1 MGTASPLSLDQ
12 WAEAQL
18 HISAAKMA
26 ESVSATSLVKHRPGF
41 GQTVRP
47 VRGSVL
53 AAPGVGESEPDYFF
67 HWLRD
72 SAAIMDAALV
82 LIRNGI
88 DAEGWK
94 QRFADFVR
102 FSLDLSRISGR
113 RLLAETDMRSRTA
126 PDMQQFLRPDE
137 EIAAVDGENVLGE
150 VRYNA
155 DGTLDFLRWNRP
167 QHDGPAFRALACLR
181 YLDAGAIADGARDA
195 VVEQIRVDL
204 DYTAKHAGEPCYD
217 LWEEEIA
224 RHHYT
229 CLVQFAALQGGA
241 LWVRAD
247 GQGDYAARLD
257 AAAQRLRQMLD
268 GFWSPGKGYY
278 LSRVMPAGGTMAKEL
293 DSAVILGVLHAGLA
307 SGPHSVEDDRVAAT
321 LDRLGERFAADYAI
335 NRQGAAGLAFGR
347 YPGDSYVSGG
357 AWFIC
362 TFGAAEFCYK
372 RAAVRK
378 DISLLARGDAML
390 GMARQCIPATG
401 EMSEQFDQTTG
412 EQTSARNLAWS
423 YAAFIT
429 AWQARADALQT
440 IGKR

>member
-1 MGTASPLSLDQ
+1 MSTASPLSLDE

-47 VRGSVL
+47 ARGSVL

-113 RLLAETDMRSRTA
+113 RFLAETDMRSRTA

-167 QHDGPAFRALACLR
+167 QYDGPAFRALACLR
-181 YLDAGAIADGARDA
+181 YLDAGAVADDA
-195 VVEQIRVDL
+195 QGIVAELIRLDL
-204 DYTAKHAGEPCYD
+204 HYTAEHAGEPCYD

-224 RHHYT
+224 RHYYT
-229 CLVQFAALQGGA
+229 CLVQFAALQKGA
-241 LWVRAD
+241 HWAKAN
-247 GQGDYAARLD
+247 GHGDYAARLD
-257 AAAQRLRQMLD
+257 AAAQRLREMLD
-268 GFWSPGKGYY
+268 GFWSPGMGFY
-278 LSRVMPAGGTMAKEL
+278 LSRVMPAGGTTAKEL
-293 DSAVILGVLHAGLA
+293 DSAVILGALHAGLGSGDTAPGMIA
-307 SGPHSVEDDRVAAT
+307 S
-321 LDRLGERFAADYAI
+321 L
-335 NRQGAAGLAFGR
+335 
-347 YPGDSYVSGG
+347 
-357 AWFIC
+357 
-362 TFGAAEFCYK
+362 
-372 RAAVRK
+372 
-378 DISLLARGDAML
+378 
-390 GMARQCIPATG
+390 
-401 EMSEQFDQTTG
+401 
-412 EQTSARNLAWS
+412 
-423 YAAFIT
+423 
-429 AWQARADALQT
+429 
-440 IGKR
+440 

>member
-1 MGTASPLSLDQ
+1 MSTASPLSLDQ

-47 VRGSVL
+47 ARGSVL

-72 SAAIMDAALV
+72 SAAIMDAALI
-82 LIRNGI
+82 LILHGI

-113 RLLAETDMRSRTA
+113 RFLAETDMRSRTA

-137 EIAAVDGENVLGE
+137 EIAAVDGEKVLGE

-181 YLDAGAIADGARDA
+181 YLDAGAIADDA
-195 VVEQIRVDL
+195 QGCVAELIRLDL
-204 DYTAKHAGEPCYD
+204 HYTAKHAGEPCYD

-224 RHHYT
+224 RHYYT
-229 CLVQFAALQGGA
+229 CLVQFAALQEGA
-241 LWVRAD
+241 HWAKAN
-247 GQGDYAARLD
+247 GHGDYAARLD
-257 AAAQRLRQMLD
+257 AAAQRLREMLD
-268 GFWSPGKGYY
+268 GFWSPDKGFY
-278 LSRVMPAGGTMAKEL
+278 LEPRHAGGRDDGER
-293 DSAVILGVLHAGLA
+293 AGLRR
-307 SGPHSVEDDRVAAT
+307 HSR
-321 LDRLGERFAADYAI
+321 
-335 NRQGAAGLAFGR
+335 
-347 YPGDSYVSGG
+347 
-357 AWFIC
+357 
-362 TFGAAEFCYK
+362 
-372 RAAVRK
+372 RAPRWA
-378 DISLLARGDAML
+378 
-390 GMARQCIPATG
+390 
-401 EMSEQFDQTTG
+401 
-412 EQTSARNLAWS
+412 
-423 YAAFIT
+423 
-429 AWQARADALQT
+429 
-440 IGKR
+440 GKRSAQRRG